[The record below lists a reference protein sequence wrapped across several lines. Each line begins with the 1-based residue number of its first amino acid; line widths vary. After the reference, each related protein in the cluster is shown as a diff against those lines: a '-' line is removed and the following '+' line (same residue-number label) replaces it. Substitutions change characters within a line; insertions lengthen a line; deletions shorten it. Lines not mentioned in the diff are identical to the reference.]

1 MKSAILD
8 ADKEGFLR
16 SETSLVQ
23 TIGRAARN
31 EHGEVIMYADSVTP
45 SMEKAITE
53 TVRRREIQEKYNA
66 EHGIIPKTIKK
77 DVHQIIEITSK
88 EKLDGKKKHLS
99 KKEEIIM
106 KLKKNN
112 VNVLLDEI
120 RTITIKGNKIN
131 ILGLVEEQGS
141 AEAYMK
147 RAKGNFQYKDYSII
161 FQEFAKLPG
170 IKLVLCHYPENFK
183 AIGDKSYYKYK
194 FDLMFSG
201 HAHGGQFRLPF
212 VGGL

>member
-1 MKSAILD
+1 M
-8 ADKEGFLR
+8 
-16 SETSLVQ
+16 
-23 TIGRAARN
+23 
-31 EHGEVIMYADSVTP
+31 
-45 SMEKAITE
+45 
-53 TVRRREIQEKYNA
+53 
-66 EHGIIPKTIKK
+66 
-77 DVHQIIEITSK
+77 
-88 EKLDGKKKHLS
+88 
-99 KKEEIIM
+99 
-106 KLKKNN
+106 
-112 VNVLLDEI
+112 
-120 RTITIKGNKIN
+120 
-131 ILGLVEEQGS
+131 EEQGS

-212 VGGL
+212 VGGLYAPGQGILPKQQEFIVKLVKNLLLTEDLEIAVFL

>member
-1 MKSAILD
+1 M
-8 ADKEGFLR
+8 
-16 SETSLVQ
+16 
-23 TIGRAARN
+23 
-31 EHGEVIMYADSVTP
+31 
-45 SMEKAITE
+45 
-53 TVRRREIQEKYNA
+53 
-66 EHGIIPKTIKK
+66 
-77 DVHQIIEITSK
+77 
-88 EKLDGKKKHLS
+88 
-99 KKEEIIM
+99 
-106 KLKKNN
+106 
-112 VNVLLDEI
+112 
-120 RTITIKGNKIN
+120 
-131 ILGLVEEQGS
+131 EEQGS

-212 VGGL
+212 VGGLYAPGQGILPKYAGGMYDLKHTKMIVNRGIGNSAFPFRLNNRPEIVVVTLKNSYY